1 MFRYLSGITITII
14 LALSVM
20 GSAGSA
26 ASMAMATKS
35 ASGMTRTL
43 PTATLRPSTIN
54 LTNTTITGID
64 KVSRLRVRES
74 ASLRSKVLFLLI
86 RGQSVNILGVSAA
99 HSWLKIETMDG
110 KIGWASVPFIRLVGG
125 KLSKLPVVQ

>member
-20 GSAGSA
+20 GSAGPT
-26 ASMAMATKS
+26 ASIAMATKS
-35 ASGMTRTL
+35 ASSMTRTL
-43 PTATLRPSTIN
+43 PTVTPRITTTNVTSTI
-54 LTNTTITGID
+54 ITGID
-64 KVSRLRVRES
+64 KVTRLRVRES

-86 RGQSVNILGVSAA
+86 RGQSVNILGLSAT

-110 KIGWASVPFIRLVGG
+110 KIGWVSVPFMRLVGG